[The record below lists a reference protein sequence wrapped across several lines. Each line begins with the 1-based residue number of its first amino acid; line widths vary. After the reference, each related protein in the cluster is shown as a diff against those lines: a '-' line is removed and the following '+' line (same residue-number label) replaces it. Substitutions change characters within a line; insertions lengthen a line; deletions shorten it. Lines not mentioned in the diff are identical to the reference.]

1 MNYVTIDTVTEKLG
15 PLWWGNGDAAQA
27 VIRANAWLSARP
39 LRTFEQDLIP
49 DNVMLAGAYLA
60 KLAANGQLYADRAE
74 GLISSKRV
82 KADTVE
88 SEKTYVAGHEQ
99 GRLGDMDF
107 IEDLLFP
114 YLNKGFAFSA
124 PVIK

>member
-27 VIRANAWLSARP
+27 VIRANAWLNARP

-60 KLAANGQLYADRAE
+60 KMAANGQLYADRTE
-74 GLISSKRV
+74 GLVASERV

-88 SEKTYVAGHEQ
+88 AEVTYVKGSEI

-107 IEDLLFP
+107 IEDLLSP
-114 YLNKGFAFSA
+114 YLKKGFAFSA
-124 PVIK
+124 PVVK